1 MLSLVIVLLTAALVV
16 PSAEAAAQLRV
27 GARAGLNRSDVEAE
41 TGLRPQETKSG
52 VLIGAFVEGGLFG
65 RFGWQVGPQYS
76 QKGIR
81 EVIVDPELPN
91 PIEFELKVGYLEM
104 PILVSYLLRAYG
116 PMALGVYAGGAPSVV
131 IQCEST
137 ATSGNES
144 IGAKCGGRDAETGFT
159 VDPLK
164 NFDLTGMLGGVL
176 AVNVGSAQVAAEVF
190 YSFGMIPF
198 VKEDPA
204 EAEEEP
210 DLEHR
215 VTSITLS
222 VSFPL
227 GGGPP
232 SLLDIP

>member
-1 MLSLVIVLLTAALVV
+1 V
-16 PSAEAAAQLRV
+16 
-27 GARAGLNRSDVEAE
+27 RAGLNRADVRAE
-41 TGLRPQETKSG
+41 TGLRSQDTKDG
-52 VLIGAFVEGGLFG
+52 ILLGAFVEGGLFG
-65 RFGWQVGPQYS
+65 RFGWQAGPQYS

-81 EVIVDPELPN
+81 EVVQLEELPN
-91 PIEFELKVGYLEM
+91 PLEFELKVGYLEM

-116 PMALGVYAGGAPSVV
+116 PMALGVYGGGAPSVV

-144 IGAKCGGRDAETGFT
+144 IGARCGGRDEETGFT

-176 AVNVGSAQVAAEVF
+176 AVNVGSAQVAAEIF

-198 VKEDPA
+198 MKEDPA
-204 EAEEEP
+204 EAEEVP

-215 VTSITLS
+215 VTSFTLG

-232 SLLDIP
+232 SLLDLP